1 MIRLIGAVLVIL
13 GTSCAGFRYSFSIA
27 GRISQMKGLQNIFTD
42 IYSDV
47 EYGACTL
54 AESFARI
61 ARRQDM
67 MLQEFLIYLCEC
79 MEKGNGMAFGSIFAD
94 AVEEKLKDSD
104 LKKEDK
110 EELMDMGKQLGNQ
123 PRQGQLRI
131 LQLYLHNLERKIQEL
146 ERDRQDRQKI
156 GKILGIASGVLIVI
170 LLL

>member
-1 MIRLIGAVLVIL
+1 
-13 GTSCAGFRYSFSIA
+13 
-27 GRISQMKGLQNIFTD
+27 
-42 IYSDV
+42 
-47 EYGACTL
+47 
-54 AESFARI
+54 
-61 ARRQDM
+61 
-67 MLQEFLIYLCEC
+67 
-79 MEKGNGMAFGSIFAD
+79 MAFGSIFAD

-131 LQLYLHNLERKIQEL
+131 LQLYLHDLERKIQEL
-146 ERDRQDRQKI
+146 ECDRQGRQKI